1 MSVCDACVSLYLVV
15 QTDRSRN
22 QRSLWSGLLGCFPF
36 LLFTCLE
43 TGSLLNLGFINSFG
57 HVCLSPSRYCGE
69 GHMLLYLDFPWLVG
83 SKLKTV
89 CFMKYIDYQLNHLS
103 ILLAFF
109 FYYLILFFIYSLYI
123 LLTAP
128 LPVTP
133 SQILPPLLLLLT
145 PLGISHLAVQ
155 ISERLGASSPTE
167 DRPGRPARRMYRMYR
182 QQFLG

>member
-128 LPVTP
+128 PPGHSLPNP
-133 SQILPPLLLLLT
+133 SPSPSPLDPSGYLPPGSSNLWEARCFL
-145 PLGISHLAVQ
+145 SHWGQ
-155 ISERLGASSPTE
+155 TRQAS
-167 DRPGRPARRMYRMYR
+167 
-182 QQFLG
+182 